1 MNSLRH
7 VIVRRCD
14 EKNFWKFLFLYL
26 QYFPFD
32 ILLLIGTAIDLLQI
46 LSFFYQQYFAFD
58 ILLLI
63 GTAIAAY
70 FVFTDDLDSLKKPFL
85 EALKQYDDTSNNQA
99 DKTLVRAWDSFQQDV
114 SFFYNWI
121 KKNNVLI
128 MSFVITNSVLNFDSL
143 FWFVCQPTLKSDL
156 KEVQFTKNDLFW
168 VKAPL

>member
-1 MNSLRH
+1 M
-7 VIVRRCD
+7 
-14 EKNFWKFLFLYL
+14 YL

-114 SFFYNWI
+114 SFFYN
-121 KKNNVLI
+121 
-128 MSFVITNSVLNFDSL
+128 
-143 FWFVCQPTLKSDL
+143 
-156 KEVQFTKNDLFW
+156 
-168 VKAPL
+168 